1 MSGKRGSLF
10 RRFVFPAIVVLGV
23 GVLLLWQQSSS
34 LARRLTLRA
43 LEKKYPHLTVELDS
57 VRLVDTRG
65 VRLRGLRL
73 YDSNDQKSPKKLLWE
88 TEEVFAEIPI
98 RPATFFSS
106 SVFPRRVVL
115 RRPTLYLDR
124 MDAEIGKILSKLMPV
139 RLPNEPFCP
148 MEVVGGA
155 IALTD
160 PVPHGPEPTVLWRC
174 NGVTAAILPPGFTA
188 ESLSET
194 AGAFERNHR
203 SGPNETESAEHLPDR
218 SDLWRIEAAGEN
230 AQLKRLTLSAVAAAD
245 WSDWRLTGAVDS
257 FEVVPETLTSFFA
270 PNETFRSLETLQGR
284 TSFDFSAQK
293 DVSEPEGFRYALSG
307 KLFRGSLV
315 LSILEHPITDL
326 FVEFAAGNRSLTVK
340 RLTGRSGPVLLLA
353 DYTQSGSG
361 SDQTATFRTQLE
373 EFPLSL
379 ETLQKLRAQRPGK
392 GFAFLDRPELAG
404 LSFQTTAKVLLT
416 FNLKGGGWKPREI
429 GLTCR
434 DLSVEGGKLPR
445 RFDGFSGK
453 LILDEHENLS
463 FDFESGEEPKKIIA
477 RGVFASVL
485 SEPVGEARIEAAGM
499 TLDDKLFE
507 PLSPGCRG
515 ELSALHPTGTLDM
528 ALTVRR
534 TQPAAGELGTGVRQD
549 VQFNIGVRDAAIRY
563 DRFPFPIG
571 QISGMIQCRDNVWSF
586 TNFRGTG
593 GSAEFKATGSLRPRG
608 ENQGSELA
616 LDLKID
622 RFPVGEELS
631 GALVDPKRKELVE
644 KLRLSGKVNADVKVG
659 YLSNEQKFS
668 LEFTAEPIPGAV
680 SAQPEYFPYELKEL
694 EGTLLYRNGEL
705 SVRNLRG
712 KNGPMSFR
720 CDVASRFSPD
730 GTWHIGLLSLAV
742 DQLQMDHQLENAIP
756 PSMLKLV
763 SALKLSGYF
772 NTSGTILFR
781 RTAPDAAIEALWD
794 TEVVL
799 NQNIAAFAR
808 PIESICGKARLW
820 GMTSELGEMTLAGEL
835 DLDSLIVRNVQV
847 TRLTGPFYYAGKEI
861 LFGNAAPEPAAT
873 PLFREDFFR
882 QRLPNRTAEW
892 TPNRTIPVRSEPMII
907 RSQSGTFEST
917 GFSQPRSVPAPN
929 DPANP
934 FNINPPPAAQTAA
947 PAPLLA
953 APDPGASLASLQA
966 AETTLAAGRPLRA
979 ELFGGSANLNGRVLL
994 NDPISY
1000 QLGFLLR
1007 DGSLEEAGR
1016 DLTTQTKPINGR
1028 ITAYADLAG
1037 EGKNIGTLKG
1047 NGGLV
1052 ITDAALYEVP
1062 QVIKLFQSLSV
1073 QEPDRAAF
1081 NSCYVDFSVYGNQ
1094 LALKRVTLEG
1104 NALTLF
1110 GDGALTLVGGQQLLD
1125 LTMNSRLGN
1134 AKNRIPVLSDVLG
1147 GAGDQISQVRVEG
1160 PLSDPSVW
1168 QERFPNI
1175 KKAWWSIFP
1184 ETVPESNPK
1193 PDQHR
1198 RGLFGGV
1205 R

>member
-1 MSGKRGSLF
+1 MSGKRASIF
-10 RRFVFPAIVVLGV
+10 RRFVVPAIVVLGV
-23 GVLLLWQQSSS
+23 GALLLWQQSSS
-34 LARRLTLRA
+34 LARRLALRA
-43 LEKKYPHLTVELDS
+43 LEKKYPLLTVELDS
-57 VRLVDTRG
+57 VRLVDTNA
-65 VRLRGLRL
+65 VRLCGLRL
-73 YDSNDQKSPKKLLWE
+73 YDRADQQSPKKLLWE
-88 TEEVFAEIPI
+88 TDEVFVQVPI
-98 RPATFFSS
+98 RPATFFNGTA
-106 SVFPRRVVL
+106 FPERIVL

-124 MDAEIGKILSKLMPV
+124 IDARTQDQLLKLKSV
-139 RLPNEPFCP
+139 RSPHEPFCP
-148 MEVVGGA
+148 VEVTGGA
-155 IALTD
+155 IALVD
-160 PVPHGPEPTVLWRC
+160 PVPNGHEPTVLYRC
-174 NGVTAAILPPGFTA
+174 AGVSAAILPPGFTS
-188 ESLSET
+188 ERLSET
-194 AGAFERNHR
+194 ASLFDRRRKSGAD
-203 SGPNETESAEHLPDR
+203 GAVDAENVPTR
-218 SDLWRIEAAGEN
+218 TDLWRVEAVGEN

-257 FEVVPETLTSFFA
+257 FELTPETLTSFFA
-270 PNETFRSLETLQGR
+270 PNEALRSLETLQGR
-284 TSFDFSAQK
+284 TSLDFSAQK
-293 DVSEPEGFRYALSG
+293 DVSEPEGFRYTLGG

-326 FVEFAAGNRSLTVK
+326 FVEYAASNRSLSVK

-353 DYTQSGSG
+353 DYTQSGTG
-361 SDQTATFRTQLE
+361 ADKTATFRTQLE

-379 ETLQKLRAQRPGK
+379 ETLKKLRLQRPGK
-392 GFAFLDRPELAG
+392 WFAFLDRPFRAG
-404 LSFQTTAKVLLT
+404 VSFQTTAKALLT
-416 FNLKGGGWKPREI
+416 FDLNAGVWKPREI

-434 DLSVEGGKLPR
+434 DLSIEGGKLPK

-463 FDFESGEEPKKIIA
+463 FDFESGEEPNKIIA
-477 RGVFASVL
+477 RGVFAQVL
-485 SEPVGEARIEAAGM
+485 SEPVGETRIEAAGM
-499 TLDDKLFE
+499 TLDEKLFE
-507 PLSPGCRG
+507 SLPPGCRG
-515 ELSALHPTGTLDM
+515 ELAALHPTGTLDM

-534 TQPAAGELGTGVRQD
+534 TQKAAGESGSPVQQD
-549 VQFNIGVRDAAIRY
+549 IRFIIGVRDAAIRY
-563 DRFPFPIG
+563 DRFPFPIS
-571 QISGMIQCRDNVWSF
+571 QISGMIERRDKVWSF

-593 GSAEFKATGSLRPRG
+593 GSAEFKATGSLQPCG
-608 ENQGSELA
+608 ENQGFELA
-616 LDLKID
+616 LDLTID
-622 RFPVGEELS
+622 RFPVGEELT

-644 KLRLSGKVNADVKVG
+644 KLRLTGKVNIDVKVG
-659 YLSNEQKFS
+659 YRSNERQFS

-694 EGTLLYRNGEL
+694 EGTLVYRNGEIDI
-705 SVRNLRG
+705 RNLRG
-712 KNGPMSFR
+712 KNGPMRFSS
-720 CDVASRFSPD
+720 DVVSRFSTD
-730 GTWHIGLLSLAV
+730 GTWQIGFLSLAV
-742 DQLQMDHQLENAIP
+742 DQLQIDHQLENAIP

-781 RTAPDAAIEALWD
+781 KSAPDAPIEALWETD
-794 TEVVL
+794 VVL
-799 NQNIAAFAR
+799 NQNVATFAR

-820 GMTSELGEMTLAGEL
+820 GMTFERGEMTLAGEL

-861 LFGNAAPEPAAT
+861 LFGNAAPEPANT

-882 QRLPNRTAEW
+882 QRLPNRTAGFA
-892 TPNRTIPVRSEPMII
+892 PNRTFAAHGAPAII
-907 RSQSGTFEST
+907 RSQSDVFEST
-917 GFSQPRSVPAPN
+917 GFSQRQGVPAPN
-929 DPANP
+929 DLSNP
-934 FNINPPPAAQTAA
+934 FNINPIPAAETAA

-953 APDPGASLASLQA
+953 VPDPAASLASLQG

-979 ELFGGSANLNGRVLL
+979 ELFGGSANLNGRVCL

-1007 DGSLEEAGR
+1007 DGNLEEAGR
-1016 DLTTQTKPINGR
+1016 DLTTQTNPIGGR

-1081 NSCYVDFSVYGNQ
+1081 NSCYVDFSVFGNQ

-1110 GDGALTLVGGQQLLD
+1110 GDGSLTLVGGQQLLD

-1134 AKNRIPVLSDVLG
+1134 AKNRIPVISDLLG

-1184 ETVPESNPK
+1184 ETAPESNPK
-1193 PDQHR
+1193 PDQRR

-1205 R
+1205 W